1 MDLGQHGGVESH
13 TAQPHG
19 ALGLC
24 DSELR
29 VCIQHTTRAISRGTS
44 RGMMM
49 CFAMYDG
56 CVCCVICVKCHIV
69 VLCGVGSRASL
80 AQRAAHS
87 GRPALWHAL
96 PRGPPRGQKKPV
108 FMYISGRL
116 PTVLLLSRHTQN
128 RSNKTLILV

>member
-87 GRPALWHAL
+87 GRPAL
-96 PRGPPRGQKKPV
+96 PSVDK
-108 FMYISGRL
+108 
-116 PTVLLLSRHTQN
+116 VLVQ
-128 RSNKTLILV
+128 